1 MNTILFIAIYC
12 IISIT
17 LTSLIYYKIFRP
29 SLYKKRYMPPPKKM
43 RWQTIF
49 AVFLLH
55 IFTALIAIAVF
66 PYLDS
71 DEESTILICR
81 TLSVL
86 LYLLYTAWYFAN
98 HRLYEGVD
106 FISILLFLIVS
117 RLLLYTIWFSKIKY
131 RNILWSMV

>member
-12 IISIT
+12 TISII
-17 LTSLIYYKIFRP
+17 LISLIYYKIFRP
-29 SLYKKRYMPPPKKM
+29 SLYAKRYIPPPKKM

-71 DEESTILICR
+71 DEENAILICR

-86 LYLLYTAWYFAN
+86 LYLLYTA
-98 HRLYEGVD
+98 
-106 FISILLFLIVS
+106 
-117 RLLLYTIWFSKIKY
+117 
-131 RNILWSMV
+131 